1 MAVARPRVA
10 VFNMEIVGTV
20 NPILPVVAEL
30 VQRGCKVRYYLSK
43 ETYVSDVA
51 SAGAE
56 PVRFDDFCGRWEEVI
71 QEDEEWLQSQ
81 GYSQPAFD
89 ALPGK
94 EKSMMLRMMIYSL
107 PAGCCLGRR
116 LVKSWNQGW
125 CPDVVLYNV
134 MLLHPFLA
142 AKQLGIR
149 TASFS
154 TYPGPGT
161 PMHLYAQ
168 KFEEREAFDEEM
180 AQHPSLVPA
189 NDIALKVFGVDVL
202 KSQLQCRF
210 FSDEANIVFNIPQL
224 QGPVNEYQQRRLEGS
239 IFHWVGSTDPQLSG
253 LAPRVE
259 PELDSKCS
267 NELPW
272 SVEPGTKV
280 LLVSLGSLTVEYR
293 WEAAEHL
300 SSTGWITG
308 KQYSLRLW
316 SELLETFG
324 GREDVRV
331 ILSIGQRDE
340 AREVLGD
347 LPSNFRALK
356 FLDQVSALR
365 RCDAFV
371 THGGANSIKEATL
384 LGVPMIVTPF
394 CVDQPTNGE
403 AVERYGAGVCF
414 SDLMATPRG
423 ELSEAVK
430 VALGDGPT
438 VQQWR
443 ERSLELGE
451 ALRQAGGAPA
461 AAEACLSLLVERA
474 SKGGA

>member
-1 MAVARPRVA
+1 MFQHR
-10 VFNMEIVGTV
+10 E
-20 NPILPVVAEL
+20 
-30 VQRGCKVRYYLSK
+30 
-43 ETYVSDVA
+43 
-51 SAGAE
+51 
-56 PVRFDDFCGRWEEVI
+56 
-71 QEDEEWLQSQ
+71 
-81 GYSQPAFD
+81 
-89 ALPGK
+89 
-94 EKSMMLRMMIYSL
+94 
-107 PAGCCLGRR
+107 
-116 LVKSWNQGW
+116 
-125 CPDVVLYNV
+125 VLYNV

-168 KFEEREAFDEEM
+168 KFEEREAFDDEI
-180 AQHPSLVPA
+180 AQHPSLIPA
-189 NDIALKVFGVDVL
+189 NEIALKVFGVDVL

-210 FSDEANIVFNIPQL
+210 FSDEVNIVFNIPQL
-224 QGPVNEYQQRRLEGS
+224 QGPVNEYQQRRLELS
-239 IFHWVGSTDPQLSG
+239 IFHWVGTTDPQLSG

-259 PELDSKCS
+259 PELDS
-267 NELPW
+267 ELPW

-293 WEAAEHL
+293 WDAPEHL
-300 SSTGWITG
+300 SSVGWTTG

-331 ILSIGQRDE
+331 ILSIGQREE
-340 AREVLGD
+340 AREVLGE
-347 LPSNFRALK
+347 LPSNFQAFK
-356 FLDQVSALR
+356 FLDQVAVLR

-403 AVERYGAGVCF
+403 AVERYGAGLCF

-423 ELSEAVK
+423 IQLIQTNQKSMEIVAQDLQGRALRGCRGGSGRRPHGAAVARTEPRTGGGLAAGRWRASGCRG
-430 VALGDGPT
+430 VFVSAAGPGF
-438 VQQWR
+438 QR
-443 ERSLELGE
+443 RSLGHPK
-451 ALRQAGGAPA
+451 R
-461 AAEACLSLLVERA
+461 S
-474 SKGGA
+474 